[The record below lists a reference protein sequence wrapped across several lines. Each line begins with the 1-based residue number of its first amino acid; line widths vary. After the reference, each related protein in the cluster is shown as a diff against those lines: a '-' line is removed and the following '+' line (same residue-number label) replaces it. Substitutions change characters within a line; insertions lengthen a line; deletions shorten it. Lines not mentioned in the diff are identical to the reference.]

1 MCRFISRRGHSENI
15 YSDNGTNFTGAQGEL
30 AKSLKCLDQDRIVK
44 ELTNHKI
51 NWNFSPPVSP
61 WMNGA
66 MKAILK
72 TTKKHLNTITRN
84 HLFNEETLTLYK
96 YLTGRPITPL
106 SDDINEFETLTP
118 NYFLTRTANLL
129 ICPIEKPG
137 DIANKRKWKAVQ
149 VSLTGY

>member
-1 MCRFISRRGHSENI
+1 
-15 YSDNGTNFTGAQGEL
+15 
-30 AKSLKCLDQDRIVK
+30 
-44 ELTNHKI
+44 
-51 NWNFSPPVSP
+51 
-61 WMNGA
+61 MNGA

-118 NYFLTRTANLL
+118 NYFLTRTANTNLL